1 MTDREILGRM
11 TVDELRVMIG
21 TKMPANDLAPFT
33 GESLAKVFVLDG
45 PVQGKLVEQILEQ
58 EGIPFLLQ
66 SHRDT
71 AYDGL
76 FIPTR
81 GWGMVITREQ
91 DAAQARETIEAV
103 LAAEHEGQEPKGQE
117 DDE

>member
-1 MTDREILGRM
+1 MTDREILGKM
-11 TVDELRVMIG
+11 TMDELRVLIG
-21 TKMPANDLAPFT
+21 TTMSADDLAPFT
-33 GESLAKVFVLDG
+33 GEPLAKVFVLEG

-66 SHRDT
+66 SHQDT

-76 FIPTR
+76 FTATR

-91 DAAQARETIEAV
+91 DAAQALGTIEAV
-103 LAAEHEGQEPKGQE
+103 LAAEHEGEEPEEKE
-117 DDE
+117 DEE